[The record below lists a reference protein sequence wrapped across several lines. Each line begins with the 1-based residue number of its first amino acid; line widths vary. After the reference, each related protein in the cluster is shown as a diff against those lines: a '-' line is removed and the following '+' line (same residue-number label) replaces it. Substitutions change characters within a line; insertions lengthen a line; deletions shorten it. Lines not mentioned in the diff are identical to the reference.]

1 MLRVVLAVAVAAAL
15 VGIAA
20 PVVETARVDRANA
33 AAAAELDRLDSAAE
47 TLRDRN
53 DVPPPGVTG
62 ARRVLTLHLP
72 SRSWGSA
79 GLARL
84 SIPGADAED
93 DRISWRVD
101 GGRVRRY
108 DASVPLVARDGPLRL
123 NDGGRRRLVLSL
135 RRLGDERVVL
145 VHDFKSERGTTP
157 RHGDASERPGR
168 SSRGE

>member
-1 MLRVVLAVAVAAAL
+1 MLRVVLAVTLAAAL
-15 VGIAA
+15 VAVAA
-20 PVVETARVDRANA
+20 PVVETARVDHANA
-33 AAAAELDRLDSAAE
+33 AVAAELDRLDGAAR
-47 TLRDRN
+47 TLSDRN
-53 DVPPPGVTG
+53 DAPPPGVAG

-84 SIPGADAED
+84 SIPGTGAEEN
-93 DRISWRVD
+93 RSSWRVE

-108 DASVPLVARDGPLRL
+108 EASLPLRGRDGPLRL
-123 NDGGRRRLVLSL
+123 TDGGTTRLVLTL
-135 RRLGDERVVL
+135 GRVGDERVVL

-157 RHGDASERPGR
+157 RHGDASEHPGR